1 MGKPYRPKD
10 HYFKKAKQEGLRAR
24 SAFKVD
30 EILKRYPFLKKG
42 ATVLDLGAAPGG
54 FLQILAD
61 AVGPNGR
68 VIGVDIVAIRPFS
81 QAHVK
86 TAVLDLGA
94 APGGFLQIL
103 ADAVGP
109 NGRVIGVDIV
119 PIRPFAQPFVKTVV
133 LDVLAEDFDAKLLE
147 LYDGPFDAVISDM
160 APKTSGIR
168 TTDEARSLRLAR
180 KALEVATTRGRP
192 GSAFV
197 AKLFMGGE
205 FEEFRDEVRAAFE
218 EVKLVRPEATRGASM
233 EVYVVGLR
241 RRPVATGSASS

>member
-1 MGKPYRPKD
+1 MVGTGYAMGKPYRPKD

-30 EILKRYPFLKKG
+30 EILKRFPFLRKG
-42 ATVLDLGAAPGG
+42 A
-54 FLQILAD
+54 
-61 AVGPNGR
+61 
-68 VIGVDIVAIRPFS
+68 
-81 QAHVK
+81 
-86 TAVLDLGA
+86 AVLDLGA

-119 PIRPFAQPFVKTVV
+119 PIRPFSQPYVKTAV
-133 LDVLAEDFDAKLLE
+133 LDVLADDFDARLRE
-147 LYDGPFDAVISDM
+147 LYDGPWDAVISDM

-168 TTDEARSLRLAR
+168 ATDEARSLRLAR
-180 KALEVATTRGRP
+180 KALEVAVTRGRP

-197 AKLFMGGE
+197 AKLFMGGD
-205 FEEFRDEVRAAFE
+205 FEEFRDEVRASFE
-218 EVKLVRPEATRGASM
+218 EVKIVRPEATRGASM

-241 RRPVATGSASS
+241 RRAPPAPAPAP

>member
-42 ATVLDLGAAPGG
+42 AAVLDLGAAPGG

-81 QAHVK
+81 QPHVK
-86 TAVLDLGA
+86 TAVLDV
-94 APGGFLQIL
+94 L
-103 ADAVGP
+103 AD
-109 NGRVIGVDIV
+109 
-119 PIRPFAQPFVKTVV
+119 
-133 LDVLAEDFDAKLLE
+133 DFDAKLRE
-147 LYDGPFDAVISDM
+147 MYDGPFDAVISDM

-180 KALEVATTRGRP
+180 KALELAVTRGRP

-205 FEEFRDEVRAAFE
+205 FEEFREEVRAGFE

-233 EVYVVGLR
+233 EVYIVGLR
-241 RRPVATGSASS
+241 RRAPPAPAPVAP

>member
-81 QAHVK
+81 QPHVK
-86 TAVLDLGA
+86 TAVLDV
-94 APGGFLQIL
+94 L
-103 ADAVGP
+103 AD
-109 NGRVIGVDIV
+109 
-119 PIRPFAQPFVKTVV
+119 
-133 LDVLAEDFDAKLLE
+133 DFDAKLSGLH
-147 LYDGPFDAVISDM
+147 DGPYDAVISDM

-180 KALEVATTRGRP
+180 KALELAVTRGRP

-205 FEEFRDEVRAAFE
+205 FEEFREEVRASFE

-241 RRPVATGSASS
+241 RRAPPAPAPVAP

>member
-81 QAHVK
+81 QPYVK
-86 TAVLDLGA
+86 TAVLDV
-94 APGGFLQIL
+94 L
-103 ADAVGP
+103 AD
-109 NGRVIGVDIV
+109 
-119 PIRPFAQPFVKTVV
+119 
-133 LDVLAEDFDAKLLE
+133 DFDAKLRE

-205 FEEFRDEVRAAFE
+205 FEEFRDEVRASFE

-241 RRPVATGSASS
+241 RKPVATGPA

>member
-42 ATVLDLGAAPGG
+42 ASVLDLGAAPGG

-61 AVGPNGR
+61 AVGP
-68 VIGVDIVAIRPFS
+68 S
-81 QAHVK
+81 
-86 TAVLDLGA
+86 
-94 APGGFLQIL
+94 
-103 ADAVGP
+103 
-109 NGRVIGVDIV
+109 GRVIGVDIV
-119 PIRPFAQPFVKTVV
+119 PIRPFSQSYVKTAV
-133 LDVLAEDFDAKLLE
+133 LDVLADDFDAKLRE
-147 LYDGPFDAVISDM
+147 MYDGPFDAVISDM

-180 KALEVATTRGRP
+180 KALEVSVTRGRP

-205 FEEFRDEVRAAFE
+205 FEEFRDEVRASFE
-218 EVKLVRPEATRGASM
+218 DVKLVRPEATRGASM
-233 EVYVVGLR
+233 EVYIIGLR
-241 RRPVATGSASS
+241 RKAPSGGAGPVASGPVTA

>member
-1 MGKPYRPKD
+1 MVGSPSAMGKPYRPKD

-81 QAHVK
+81 QPHVK
-86 TAVLDLGA
+86 TA
-94 APGGFLQIL
+94 
-103 ADAVGP
+103 
-109 NGRVIGVDIV
+109 
-119 PIRPFAQPFVKTVV
+119 V
-133 LDVLAEDFDAKLLE
+133 LDVLAEDFDAKLSAM
-147 LYDGPFDAVISDM
+147 YDGPFDAVISDM

-180 KALEVATTRGRP
+180 KALELAVTRGRP

-205 FEEFRDEVRAAFE
+205 FEEFREEVRAGFE

-241 RRPVATGSASS
+241 RKAPPAPAPVAP